1 MNSPIKILIVDD
13 SKDDTELI
21 VRKLGQDGFDLIYE
35 RVETPKSLR
44 NSLINKSW
52 DIVICDYIIP
62 GFGGLKA
69 LKISKSINKD
79 LPVIIV
85 SGKIGEEMAVKAMK
99 AGAQDYIL
107 KDNLSRLAPAIE
119 REINEFKIRK
129 KQDIALKKSESIY
142 KTIFENTGTATAIIN
157 NEMCIE
163 MVNTVFETLSGY
175 KKFEIEGRKKF
186 TDFTA
191 EEDKDIIN
199 NFLSSS
205 RNNPECSPR
214 NYETKFRNSK
224 GKNKNVLITLAFIPS
239 TNKILISILDITER
253 KIAEERIYMAL
264 KEKEILLKEIHHRVK
279 NNLQIISSL
288 IRLQSR
294 YINDEKI
301 SEILNDSQNR
311 IKSMSMVHEKL
322 YQSDNLS
329 KVDLNE
335 YINNLAAE
343 LFRSYG
349 KSIRKIKLK
358 VDVCKILMDADA
370 TINFG
375 LIINEL
381 LSNSLKYAF
390 PDDLEGEIVIKF
402 YKNSEGNYILLI
414 GDNGIGLPSEFN
426 ISQSKSLGMRLV
438 NNLCNQLNG
447 DLKIIRENGTLFHI
461 KFENL

>member
-1 MNSPIKILIVDD
+1 LNSPIKILIVDD

-21 VRKLGQDGFDLIYE
+21 IRKLSQEGLDLIYK
-35 RVETPKSLR
+35 RVETPRSLK
-44 NSLINKSW
+44 NCLINELW

-85 SGKIGEEMAVKAMK
+85 SGKIGEETAVKAMK

-157 NEMCIE
+157 NEMVIE
-163 MVNTVFETLSGY
+163 MVNTVFETISGY
-175 KKFEIEGRKKF
+175 KKDQIEGKIKF
-186 TDFTA
+186 TDFTV

-199 NFLSSS
+199 NFLLSK
-205 RNNPECSPR
+205 RKNPKSSPR
-214 NYETKFRNSK
+214 NFETKFRDSN
-224 GKNKNVLITLAFIPS
+224 GKNKNVLITLAFIPN

-253 KIAEERIYMAL
+253 KIAEERIFMAL
-264 KEKEILLKEIHHRVK
+264 REKEILLKEIHHRVK

-329 KVDLNE
+329 KVDLEE

-349 KSIRKIKLK
+349 KSIRKIRLR
-358 VDVCKILMDADA
+358 VEVCKILMDADA

-402 YKNSEGNYILLI
+402 YQNSDGNYILLV
-414 GDNGIGLPSEFN
+414 GDNGIGLPSDFN
-426 ISQSKSLGMRLV
+426 LSQSKSLGMRLV

-447 DLKIIRENGTLFHI
+447 ELEIIRENGTLFLI